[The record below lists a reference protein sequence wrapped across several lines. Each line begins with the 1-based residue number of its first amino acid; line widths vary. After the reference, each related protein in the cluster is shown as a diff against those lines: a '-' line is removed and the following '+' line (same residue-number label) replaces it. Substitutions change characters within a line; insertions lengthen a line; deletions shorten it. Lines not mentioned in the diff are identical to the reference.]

1 MKFYSDV
8 ILSPLPEHRYMLVE
22 EYRYRDV
29 VVPVGFVTNGADI
42 PRVFWS
48 FYPPNRSDYLPA
60 VVVHDYLC
68 SIGEYDKADRYFREI
83 LEALGIG
90 DFDIFVLYGGV
101 RFYSIG
107 VRPVV
112 QKFEKCFWGKI
123 GVKSEN

>member
-1 MKFYSDV
+1 MKFYSNTV
-8 ILSPLPEHRYMLVE
+8 VSPLPGHKYILEEEFRYKE
-22 EYRYRDV
+22 V

-83 LEALGIG
+83 LVALGIS
-90 DFDIFVLYGGV
+90 DFDVFVLWGGV
-101 RFYSIG
+101 RFYSIYL
-107 VRPVV
+107 RPVV
-112 QKFEKCFWGKI
+112 QKFQKYFRGKI
-123 GVKSEN
+123 GGNDEK